1 MDKLI
6 ITEAEYE
13 CLAKGIAFGVGIGI
27 VVGIIVDNVTLF
39 FALGGVVG
47 ILSASILSIIR
58 KVRLQRTQIK

>member
-13 CLAKGIAFGVGIGI
+13 CLAKGRAFGVGIGI

-47 ILSASILSIIR
+47 ILSAKYIIYN
-58 KVRLQRTQIK
+58 KKS